1 MRIRRATLGT
11 TVRVAMSVAVA
22 GGIMLATAL
31 PASAEGGD
39 RAWAV
44 QDYNGN
50 YASRGFIAVATD
62 YHSPVVSSGI
72 TLPGLLTTGAV
83 LDKATPYLSSS
94 QVGSVL
100 VHVSSRVTVQAA
112 GLSSWCRVGTGDNV
126 YGGAALG
133 SGSVLQVGG
142 TTIPLPSDPAPG
154 TVIDFAGGHL
164 VLNDQD
170 GSAGEITVFAMDIYP
185 GNGEQIRLAATY
197 CDSFA

>member
-1 MRIRRATLGT
+1 MRIRRRRLST

-50 YASRGFIAVATD
+50 YAARGLIAVATD
-62 YHSPVVSSGI
+62 YHSPVVSAGI
-72 TLPGLLTTGAV
+72 TLPGLLATGAV
-83 LDKATPYLSSS
+83 MDKATPYLSSS
-94 QVGSVL
+94 QVGSV
-100 VHVSSRVTVQAA
+100 VVQVSSRVTVRAV
-112 GLSSWCRVGTGDNV
+112 GLSSWCRVGTSSV

-142 TTIPLPSDPAPG
+142 TTIPLPVNPAAG
-154 TVIDFAGGHL
+154 TVIDFPGGHL
-164 VLNDQD
+164 VLNDQIGD
-170 GSAGEITVFAMDIYP
+170 PSEITIYGMDIFP
-185 GNGEQIRLAATY
+185 GNGEEIRVAATY
-197 CDSFA
+197 CDSFV

>member
-1 MRIRRATLGT
+1 MRIRRRRLGT

-44 QDYNGN
+44 QDYGGN
-50 YASRGFIAVATD
+50 YASRGLIALATD

-72 TLPGLLTTGAV
+72 TLPGLVTTGAV

-94 QVGSVL
+94 QVGSAL
-100 VHVSSRVTVQAA
+100 VQVSSRVTVRVA
-112 GLSSWCRVGTGDNV
+112 GLSSWCRVNTSTV

-133 SGSVLQVGG
+133 SGSVLQIGG
-142 TTIPLPSDPAPG
+142 TTIPLPVNPAAD

-164 VLNDQD
+164 VLNDQT
-170 GSAGEITVFAMDIYP
+170 GSSSQITVYGMVIFP
-185 GNGEQIRLAATY
+185 GNGEQIRVAATY
-197 CDSFA
+197 CDSFV